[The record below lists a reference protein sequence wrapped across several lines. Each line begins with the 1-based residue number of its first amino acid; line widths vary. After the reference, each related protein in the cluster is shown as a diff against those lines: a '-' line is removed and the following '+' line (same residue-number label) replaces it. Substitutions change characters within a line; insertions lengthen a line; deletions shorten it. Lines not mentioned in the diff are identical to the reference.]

1 MLSFILTFHSFV
13 PTRTRVWS
21 ACTCSVSLSRGIK
34 GTALHRCSAFMDL
47 SGTSQAALFLL
58 RGREWLRQSV
68 SVENLHG
75 NKSHNLSQVC
85 TLDWLRAIT
94 LTKKSIFFFSS
105 PLPPPCLLPSSQPRV
120 KLILWTF
127 LKIFVYS
134 LFSACECH
142 PHPPLSSLSGTQE
155 RRLPSDWDSC
165 QEFPMSPMRVLPPL
179 FYLTPASPNPI
190 PRESEGATE
199 RAYLLSV
206 GSTQVLSDGR
216 LGGCGWGS
224 NRRKREARVGG
235 GRRGRS
241 KSGLNRARMA
251 LLLTSRGRRGGAGLL
266 LVII

>member
-142 PHPPLSSLSGTQE
+142 PHPPCLLCLALRRGDCLLIETAVKNSQCLQCAFSPLCSTWPPHLPTPFPE
-155 RRLPSDWDSC
+155 RVREQRRGLIFSPWDPHRC
-165 QEFPMSPMRVLPPL
+165 WVMGGW
-179 FYLTPASPNPI
+179 
-190 PRESEGATE
+190 EG
-199 RAYLLSV
+199 
-206 GSTQVLSDGR
+206 
-216 LGGCGWGS
+216 
-224 NRRKREARVGG
+224 VGG
-235 GRRGRS
+235 GPTGGSGRQ
-241 KSGLNRARMA
+241 GWVGVGGGGVRAD
-251 LLLTSRGRRGGAGLL
+251 
-266 LVII
+266 